1 MEKILIQ
8 FAPDGKSTAEKLAQV
23 LKNNN
28 FAVTTGVNSLSAN
41 ELPEVVIAVFS
52 PKADTNPTFINVLDV
67 CQEKDVT
74 VVPFVT
80 SNMDS
85 TATQRYFLNDHVW
98 IDNCETVF
106 SSASEDLIDLL
117 TKNYGDLA
125 DRKRLKKEKEQKKQR
140 RSANV
145 SKSAVNKSSKGD
157 GSKESLYKNISFML
171 GAVVVILLA
180 ILMLQPKS
188 SEPGAQNKSLNAVDL
203 NANIRNSENPLI
215 GTWKITA
222 YVDNQFRATLE
233 DSINAQQ
240 AIQDL
245 LNVGQLQF
253 TADRRFV
260 RTGFTPQPER
270 GYWEYDPSSHY
281 LKMQPEGD
289 TKFDQVQLQ
298 ELNDQK
304 MIIVVSEKVDNL
316 DIITKLT
323 FTKVSN

>member
-8 FAPDGKSTAEKLAQV
+8 FAPDGKNIAEKLAMV
-23 LKNNN
+23 LKMHN
-28 FAVTTGVNSLSAN
+28 FAVTTGVNSLSEN

-52 PKADTNPTFINVLDV
+52 PKADTNSAFINVLDV

-98 IDNCETVF
+98 IDNSETVF

-140 RSANV
+140 RTANV
-145 SKSAVNKSSKGD
+145 AKSTTKKAATGD
-157 GSKESLYKNISFML
+157 GSKETLYKNICYML

-180 ILMLQPKS
+180 VIMFRPNAS
-188 SEPGAQNKSLNAVDL
+188 DPGAQNKSLNTVDL
-203 NANIRNSENPLI
+203 NSNIRTSENPLI
-215 GTWKITA
+215 GTWRMES
-222 YVDNQFRATLE
+222 YVDNQFRANKQ
-233 DSINAQQ
+233 DSINHQESVEALVRVAQ
-240 AIQDL
+240 L
-245 LNVGQLQF
+245 VF
-253 TADRRFV
+253 TADRKFV
-260 RTGFTPQPER
+260 RTGFTPNPER

-298 ELNDQK
+298 ELNDQR

-323 FTKVSN
+323 FRKVSN

>member
-8 FAPDGKSTAEKLAQV
+8 FAPDGKATAEKVAQI
-23 LKNNN
+23 LKIHN
-28 FAVTTGVNSLSAN
+28 FPVTTGVNSLSEK
-41 ELPEVVIAVFS
+41 ELPELVIAIFS
-52 PKADTNPTFINVLDV
+52 PKADTNSTFINVLDV

-98 IDNCETVF
+98 IDNSETVF
-106 SSASEDLIDLL
+106 SSAAEDLIDLL

-140 RSANV
+140 RAANV
-145 SKSAVNKSSKGD
+145 AKSNNTKAAAGD
-157 GSKESLYKNISFML
+157 GSKETLYKNICYML

-180 ILMLQPKS
+180 VIMFRPNAS
-188 SEPGAQNKSLNAVDL
+188 DPGAQNKSLNAVDL
-203 NANIRNSENPLI
+203 KANIRTSENPLI

-222 YVDNQFRATLE
+222 YVDNQFRATRE
-233 DSINAQQ
+233 DSINAQA

-253 TADRRFV
+253 TADRKFV
-260 RTGFTPQPER
+260 RTGFTETPER

-289 TKFDQVQLQ
+289 TKLY
-298 ELNDQK
+298 QK
-304 MIIVVSEKVDNL
+304 ARVP
-316 DIITKLT
+316 
-323 FTKVSN
+323 

>member
-8 FAPDGKSTAEKLAQV
+8 FAPDGKATAEKVAQI
-23 LKNNN
+23 LKIHN
-28 FAVTTGVNSLSAN
+28 FAVTTGVNSLSEK
-41 ELPEVVIAVFS
+41 ELPELVIAIFS
-52 PKADTNPTFINVLDV
+52 PKADTNSTFINVLDV

-98 IDNCETVF
+98 IDNSETVF
-106 SSASEDLIDLL
+106 SSAAEDLIDLL

-140 RSANV
+140 RASNV
-145 SKSAVNKSSKGD
+145 AKSTNTKAAAGD
-157 GSKESLYKNISFML
+157 GSKETLYKNICFML

-180 ILMLQPKS
+180 IIMLQPKS
-188 SEPGAQNKSLNAVDL
+188 SDPGAQNKSLNAVDL
-203 NANIRNSENPLI
+203 KANIRTSENPLI

-222 YVDNQFRATLE
+222 YVDNQFRATRE
-233 DSINAQQ
+233 DSINAQA

-253 TADRRFV
+253 TADRKFV
-260 RTGFTPQPER
+260 RTGFTETPER

-304 MIIVVSEKVDNL
+304 MIIVVSEKVENL